1 MQPYQSRFTDQEWSL
16 LVGLPESV
24 LSAASAAETD
34 TPRRTQAENEA
45 GLEAIS
51 DGRVLG
57 NKLVETIASVLIERL
72 GADPELGEEPAV
84 AIVPDDPWA
93 YANETIARAR
103 AARALLTAKV
113 GKGDVG
119 AYCHWLVTVAERVIA
134 TANSGVGTERV
145 TPAEFNFVHRLN
157 VALED

>member
-1 MQPYQSRFTDQEWSL
+1 MEKYQSHFTDQEWSL

-24 LSAASAAETD
+24 LSAASAVEAD
-34 TPRRTQAENEA
+34 SPKRTQAENEA

-57 NKLVETIASVLIERL
+57 NELVETIAAVLIERL
-72 GADPELGEEPAV
+72 GADPERGEEPII

-103 AARALLTAKV
+103 AARALLTSKV
-113 GKGDVG
+113 SKGDVG

-134 TANSGVGTERV
+134 ATNSGVGTERV

>member
-1 MQPYQSRFTDQEWSL
+1 MEKYQSSFTDQEWSL
-16 LVGLPESV
+16 LVGLPSSV
-24 LSAASAAETD
+24 LSAASAVQAD
-34 TPRRTQAENEA
+34 SPRRTLAENEA

-57 NKLVETIASVLIERL
+57 NRLVETIASVLLQRL
-72 GADPELGEEPAV
+72 GADPHLGEEPTVAV
-84 AIVPDDPWA
+84 VPDDPWA

-103 AARALLTAKV
+103 AARALLISKASR
-113 GKGDVG
+113 GDTG

-134 TANSGVGTERV
+134 AANSGVGTERV
-145 TPAEFNFVHRLN
+145 TPVEHNFVHRLS